1 MCLSDI
7 NLKYD
12 SPSNLFVYKKK
23 VVLDFVGKLYKHESV
38 QQSLHILE
46 SHRQVHNR
54 LHHR

>member
-1 MCLSDI
+1 MCLSDV

-12 SPSNLFVYKKK
+12 GPQNLFVYKKK
-23 VVLDFVGKLYKHESV
+23 VVLDFYKHESV

-46 SHRQVHNR
+46 SHRQLHNR